1 MQNYILFCIYF
12 DLFKVWKEKKQV
24 LPISFCYGGLS
35 SVTFYSDLGGAWVAF
50 EVFLMLEIDVDGSLS
65 SFEFLREIV
74 GLVSSN

>member
-1 MQNYILFCIYF
+1 MERKKTSFTNQFLLRWLVFCHF
-12 DLFKVWKEKKQV
+12 LLW
-24 LPISFCYGGLS
+24 
-35 SVTFYSDLGGAWVAF
+35 DLGGTWVAF